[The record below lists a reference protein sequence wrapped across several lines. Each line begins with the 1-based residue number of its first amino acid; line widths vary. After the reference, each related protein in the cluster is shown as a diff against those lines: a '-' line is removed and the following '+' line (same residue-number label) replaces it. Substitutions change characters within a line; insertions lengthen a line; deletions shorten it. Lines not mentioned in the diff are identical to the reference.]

1 MTDIVIVGAGA
12 AGLTAGEALRR
23 VGHAGRITIIGEEV
37 HEPYDRPP
45 LSKQILSGDWQT
57 DRIQLRASEHFEAQS
72 LDFILGDPVTG
83 LDPTARRLS
92 LGTGSTV
99 GYDKLIIATGVA
111 PRHLPFGRHLAG
123 VHTLKSIDDALA
135 LRSAMSC
142 SVGKVLVVGAGF
154 LGTEIAATARK
165 LGSEVVIVDPLESPL
180 VRGLGPWMGNLVR
193 DVHTE
198 HGVDIRTG
206 VGLESFEEVDGRLV
220 GAHLS
225 DGSHVAANL
234 AIIAIGSA
242 PCVGWLDGSGLA
254 IDDGIITD
262 QFCLATD
269 DIAAAGD
276 VARFHHRGYGR
287 SLRLEHRMNATEQSQ
302 AAAANLLAEPENR
315 VPFEPVPYF
324 WTDQYEYKIQ
334 AYGITPPD
342 AKVEVVSGDVAT
354 KSFVATYSVDDQ
366 ILGVVGWNKPRELR
380 SYRASL
386 ATWTQNVT

>member
-1 MTDIVIVGAGA
+1 MTHAVIVGAGA

-23 VGHAGRITIIGEEV
+23 AGHAGCITIIGEEV
-37 HEPYDRPP
+37 HQPYDRPP
-45 LSKQILSGDWQT
+45 LSKQILAGDWET
-57 DRIQLRASEHFEAQS
+57 DRIQLRKSEHLEAQS

-83 LDPTARRLS
+83 LDRTAHRLS
-92 LGTGSTV
+92 LGSGSTV
-99 GYDKLIIATGVA
+99 DYDKLIIATGVA

-135 LRSAMSC
+135 LRAAVSSA
-142 SVGKVLVVGAGF
+142 GRVLVVGAGF

-165 LGSEVVIVDPLESPL
+165 LGSEVVVVDPLESPL
-180 VRGLGPWMGNLVR
+180 VRGLGQWMGNLVR

-206 VGLESFEEVDGRLV
+206 VGLDNFEERDHRLV
-220 GAHLS
+220 GANLS
-225 DGSHVAANL
+225 DGSHVAADL
-234 AIIAIGSA
+234 AVIAIGSA
-242 PCVGWLDGSGLA
+242 PCVGWLEGSGLA
-254 IDDGIITD
+254 VDDGVVTD

-269 DIAAAGD
+269 TIAAAGD

-302 AAAANLLAEPENR
+302 IAAANLLAEPEDR
-315 VPFEPVPYF
+315 VAFEPIPYF

-366 ILGVVGWNKPRELR
+366 VLGVVGWNSARELR
-380 SYRASL
+380 NYRAAL
-386 ATWTQNVT
+386 ATWAHNAI